1 MKMTSVLVILAVL
14 ALPLPLPAS
23 ADTVPAQ
30 PEAATAAH
38 RAATD
43 SPDATGADALRAR
56 YAAAIRDAIIAQWS
70 IAPSVPSGARC
81 RVAIRQLPGG
91 AVVSVQADEAC
102 QFDAAGRAG
111 LERAVLRAQPLP
123 YRGFEPVF
131 DRALNIEFTAPR

>member
-14 ALPLPLPAS
+14 ALPQA
-23 ADTVPAQ
+23 
-30 PEAATAAH
+30 EAAAAAH
-38 RAATD
+38 RAATA
-43 SPDATGADALRAR
+43 SPDVTGADALRAR

-131 DRALNIEFTAPR
+131 DRALNIEFTALR

>member
-14 ALPLPLPAS
+14 ALPQPAS
-23 ADTVPAQ
+23 ANTVPAQ
-30 PEAATAAH
+30 PEEADAAH

-43 SPDATGADALRAR
+43 LPDVTGADVLRAR
-56 YAAAIRDAIIAQWS
+56 YAAATRDAIIAQWS
-70 IAPSVPSGARC
+70 ITPSMPSGARC

>member
-1 MKMTSVLVILAVL
+1 MKMTSVLVTLAVL
-14 ALPLPLPAS
+14 ALPQA
-23 ADTVPAQ
+23 
-30 PEAATAAH
+30 EAATAAH
-38 RAATD
+38 RASTA
-43 SPDATGADALRAR
+43 SPDNATGADALRAR

-91 AVVSVQADEAC
+91 AVLSVQADDAC

>member
-1 MKMTSVLVILAVL
+1 MTSVLVILAVL
-14 ALPLPLPAS
+14 ALPLPAS

-30 PEAATAAH
+30 AEAAAVAH
-38 RAATD
+38 RAATA
-43 SPDATGADALRAR
+43 SPDVTGADALRAR

-123 YRGFEPVF
+123 YRGFELVF

>member
-14 ALPLPLPAS
+14 ALPLPAS
-23 ADTVPAQ
+23 ASTVPAQ
-30 PEAATAAH
+30 AEAAAAAH

-43 SPDATGADALRAR
+43 SPDVTGADALRAR

-91 AVVSVQADEAC
+91 AVVSVQADDAC